1 MGKRRKRALSREMAQ
16 EHPKIE
22 EMKRRLE
29 ADNQDFTEEKIRNLG
44 ITKEARFQNLDLDTC
59 VNQIRK
65 YIEERKKTPHEKF
78 RQKYV
83 FPVRNILPQVQEKKK
98 ELQEKKKTEL
108 EKE

>member
-44 ITKEARFQNLDLDTC
+44 ITKEARA
-59 VNQIRK
+59 
-65 YIEERKKTPHEKF
+65 
-78 RQKYV
+78 
-83 FPVRNILPQVQEKKK
+83 
-98 ELQEKKKTEL
+98 
-108 EKE
+108 